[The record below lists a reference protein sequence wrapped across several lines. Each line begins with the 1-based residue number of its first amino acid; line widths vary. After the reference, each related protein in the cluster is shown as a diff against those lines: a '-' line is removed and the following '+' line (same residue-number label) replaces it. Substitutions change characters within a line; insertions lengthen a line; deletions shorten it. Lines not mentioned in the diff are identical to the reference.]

1 MLRSTHMKITNEV
14 LEELNVD
21 LPSEIRS
28 ELLRGVVFPDD
39 EKKRNG
45 TRESHH
51 FGRSRE
57 IGDHLV
63 RARCCFVNGD
73 LANSFF
79 LLGVAL
85 HYIQD
90 SYVTCRST
98 NGERH
103 FEYERKMD
111 DYYPNPDIEGSI
123 RTYLSN
129 QQYLMNGCL
138 RMAQALKND
147 DIKGAK
153 QTLSIARLNARDR
166 PHDHEANGVIDYTLS
181 YLATLTLVR
190 AVILDPIKHP
200 QLDYD
205 LNKLH
210 QDSEKGLN
218 DIEIQLSNSLIN
230 KIGERNRLA
239 SSKNQSEGIVARIKN
254 WMLKRKMSRLDQ
266 EIRSM
271 NDHYFNRRHLQPL
284 IWDYLMRAE
293 RIANLYDGWYAYKIK
308 EIDISGIPQMID
320 RVQMANDVFGTV
332 DIIKRQ
338 V

>member
-1 MLRSTHMKITNEV
+1 MLGSTHMKITNEA

-51 FGRSRE
+51 YGRSRE

-63 RARCCFVNGD
+63 KARSSLVSGD
-73 LANSFF
+73 QANSFF

-111 DYYPNPDIEGSI
+111 DYFANPEIEGSI

-181 YLATLTLVR
+181 YLATLAVVR

-205 LNKLH
+205 LNRLH

-218 DIEIQLSNSLIN
+218 EIEIQLSNSLIN
-230 KIGERNRLA
+230 KIGERNLLA
-239 SSKNQSEGIVARIKN
+239 SSKNQSDSIIARIKN
-254 WMLKRKMSRLDQ
+254 WMLKRKISRLDQ

-271 NDHYFNRRHLQPL
+271 NDQYFKRGHLQP
-284 IWDYLMRAE
+284 IIYDYLMQAE
-293 RIANLYDGWYAYKIK
+293 RIAHPYDGWYAYKIK
-308 EIDISGIPQMID
+308 EIGISTIPQMID
-320 RVQMANDVFGTV
+320 RVQMPNDIFGTV
-332 DIIKRQ
+332 GIFRK
-338 V
+338 

>member
-1 MLRSTHMKITNEV
+1 MLGSTHVKITNEALV
-14 LEELNVD
+14 ELNVD
-21 LPSEIRS
+21 LPLEIKS
-28 ELLRGVVFPDD
+28 ELLRGVVFPDK

-51 FGRSRE
+51 YGRSRD

-63 RARCCFVNGD
+63 KARYCLINGD
-73 LANSFF
+73 QADSFF
-79 LLGVAL
+79 YLGVTL

-98 NGERH
+98 NGDRH

-129 QQYLMNGCL
+129 QQHLMNGCL
-138 RMAQALKND
+138 RMAQTLKND

-166 PHDHEANGVIDYTLS
+166 PHDHEATGVIDYTLS
-181 YLATLTLVR
+181 YLATLAVLR

-200 QLDYD
+200 QLDFD
-205 LNKLH
+205 LNMLH
-210 QDSEKGLN
+210 QNSEKRLN
-218 DIEIQLSNSLIN
+218 EIEIQLSNSLIN
-230 KIGERNRLA
+230 KIEERNRLA
-239 SSKNQSEGIVARIKN
+239 GSKKQSNRIVARIKN
-254 WMLKRKMSRLDQ
+254 WLLKRKIGGLDQ

-271 NDHYFNRRHLQPL
+271 NDLYFNRHHLQPL
-284 IWDYLMRAE
+284 IYDYLMQAE
-293 RIANLYDGWYAYKIK
+293 RIAHLYDGWYAYKIK
-308 EIDISGIPQMID
+308 EIDISRIPQTID
-320 RVQMANDVFGTV
+320 RVQMANDIFGTV
-332 DIIKRQ
+332 GIVKR
-338 V
+338 